1 VFPLAGSSPPTDLDS
16 LLDSDPSTHPPD
28 TSRRVIGPSRG
39 PVDHAYATHGLV
51 DLVCAARGP
60 ADPACATRGH
70 VDPACATRGHAAPAC
85 ASSSPGDFDP
95 STGVTRFAD
104 PAIVY
109 RRRGSAPPSAPTN
122 PGPSTDMA
130 RLADTAVVH
139 PRRKPTTSV
148 ALEPSVYHPVVIH
161 RDPGHTPPMVTRHV
175 AGVRPV
181 DRLILAAD
189 TSATPPNASPVPSS
203 VCTALA
209 DPHWRRAMEEYAALL
224 ANHT

>member
-1 VFPLAGSSPPTDLDS
+1 
-16 LLDSDPSTHPPD
+16 
-28 TSRRVIGPSRG
+28 
-39 PVDHAYATHGLV
+39 
-51 DLVCAARGP
+51 
-60 ADPACATRGH
+60 
-70 VDPACATRGHAAPAC
+70 
-85 ASSSPGDFDP
+85 
-95 STGVTRFAD
+95 
-104 PAIVY
+104 
-109 RRRGSAPPSAPTN
+109 
-122 PGPSTDMA
+122 MA